1 MGDVKIRGYTVAQFP
16 NPPLFIALIAVVVS
30 WFLNDGTTFWGVSR
44 AVFFVALTIWAWQ
57 ELADGVN
64 GFRRVLGA
72 LGLAFVIFSI
82 TRDLS

>member
-1 MGDVKIRGYTVAQFP
+1 MGDLKIKGYTVAQSP
-16 NPPLFIALIAVVVS
+16 NPPLFIALLALIAG
-30 WFLNDGTTFWGVSR
+30 WFLDEGTTPWGASR
-44 AVFFVALTIWAWQ
+44 AVFFVATAIWAWQ

-72 LGLAFVIFSI
+72 LGLGFVIFSI